1 MTEEVSN
8 SSKNTKLK
16 AVFILYIVTVAIF
29 LIMMHGSL
37 GEASGA
43 FGLDLG
49 RADFFANCLRIVAD
63 VMILIGFWKERHI
76 KLLMAGFLLNII
88 PQAFDLLVHYNGLK
102 DNLIQ
107 GLAFVAT
114 VFLILFYFMMTSINI
129 STTSKDDTY
138 LFTKVCVLICVLF
151 WLGSDIANLT
161 MYGLSGAFTIA
172 FLINDF
178 LQMALLVLWGFM
190 MTDYIKLEKSAA

>member
-1 MTEEVSN
+1 MEEDVRN
-8 SSKNTKLK
+8 STKNTKLK

-29 LIMMHGSL
+29 LLMMHGSL
-37 GEASGA
+37 SAESGP

-49 RADFFANCLRIVAD
+49 RADFFANCLRIAAD
-63 VMILIGFWKERHI
+63 VMILMGFWKERRI

-114 VFLILFYFMMTSINI
+114 VFLILFYFMMTSINV

-151 WLGSDIANLT
+151 WLGSDIVNLAVF
-161 MYGLSGAFTIA
+161 GLSGAFTIA

-178 LQMALLVLWGFM
+178 LQMALLVLWGFLL
-190 MTDYIKLEKSAA
+190 TDYIRLEKSAA